1 MCTLLT
7 PTPTPSIPPPSTL
20 CICIQHPRVHPR
32 CPCPRHPLMRR
43 RHGSTRGYAHSE
55 DLEPRVRR
63 SRAMDRWTA
72 GVATR
77 ALQPPLQLI
86 PSFRRPCAFSTHSDR
101 PETRQECRVQVVRC
115 AHSKSECV
123 IAGIALNSTKTT
135 LVVCKTL
142 TACAD
147 ISELY
152 KRLPRVGIALVH
164 RSCHVG

>member
-63 SRAMDRWTA
+63 SRAMDRRTA

-115 AHSKSECV
+115 AHSKSERV
-123 IAGIALNSTKTT
+123 IAWIALNITKTT

-142 TACAD
+142 TARAE
-147 ISELY
+147 IG
-152 KRLPRVGIALVH
+152 RA
-164 RSCHVG
+164 HV